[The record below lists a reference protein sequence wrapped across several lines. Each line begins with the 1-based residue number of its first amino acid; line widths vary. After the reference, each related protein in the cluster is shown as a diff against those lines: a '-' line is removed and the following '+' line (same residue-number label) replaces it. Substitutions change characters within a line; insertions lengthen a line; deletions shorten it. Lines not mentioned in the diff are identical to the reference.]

1 MLCGDE
7 FITKKGSNNVKIPHV
22 VIVEAK
28 KSDGNKK
35 YIEKLLDEGFNYND
49 KHYVRYGKSG
59 SQGKNG
65 ITLFIDESVY
75 EEMYF
80 ISQLGLEIESCV
92 VSKYESQ
99 RCLTLSTCTL
109 IHQPIPYIVIVDEF
123 IKIIPQQKI
132 RYVEEVTEEI
142 IDRKTG
148 KTKEINVRKIKDGQ
162 RDIKLSP
169 FDGCG
174 CHEKN
179 MSELWS
185 SYVGL
190 KDYNAVGYQIRLPL
204 FKGETVEVPFKEI
217 FKSMGVETI
226 TDVCGNI
233 HKVEDI
239 DCIWNTS
246 MWKGF
251 GIFKKEFG
259 LKDSWNKYLE
269 AVNRFNYK
277 LGISKYSHHKKDFS
291 LKTRLNYQYIQCLN
305 LWNSKYVEWFS
316 KKPREKYDILNPENH
331 GDLLKLA
338 KETSDLYE
346 KVIKGEKFYSLK
358 FLGIEDTESTELT
371 SKYLEASL
379 INDIMLKD
387 PAIKRFLHCK
397 LKKSIRQAKYGKIYV
412 DGYYHTVVGDMIG
425 YLEYAA
431 GLDPKGCLK
440 AKEFYCE
447 TIPKGRAL
455 SFRSPLVCPSE
466 VNDINIITNDTT
478 QKWFNHFKDQDMVM
492 INMYDLSMPQQGG
505 IKWRL
510 SSLRETVR

>member
-1 MLCGDE
+1 M
-7 FITKKGSNNVKIPHV
+7 K
-22 VIVEAK
+22 
-28 KSDGNKK
+28 
-35 YIEKLLDEGFNYND
+35 
-49 KHYVRYGKSG
+49 
-59 SQGKNG
+59 
-65 ITLFIDESVY
+65 
-75 EEMYF
+75 
-80 ISQLGLEIESCV
+80 
-92 VSKYESQ
+92 
-99 RCLTLSTCTL
+99 
-109 IHQPIPYIVIVDEF
+109 
-123 IKIIPQQKI
+123 
-132 RYVEEVTEEI
+132 
-142 IDRKTG
+142 
-148 KTKEINVRKIKDGQ
+148 
-162 RDIKLSP
+162 
-169 FDGCG
+169 
-174 CHEKN
+174 
-179 MSELWS
+179 
-185 SYVGL
+185 
-190 KDYNAVGYQIRLPL
+190 
-204 FKGETVEVPFKEI
+204 
-217 FKSMGVETI
+217 
-226 TDVCGNI
+226 
-233 HKVEDI
+233 
-239 DCIWNTS
+239 
-246 MWKGF
+246 
-251 GIFKKEFG
+251 
-259 LKDSWNKYLE
+259 
-269 AVNRFNYK
+269 
-277 LGISKYSHHKKDFS
+277 
-291 LKTRLNYQYIQCLN
+291 
-305 LWNSKYVEWFS
+305 
-316 KKPREKYDILNPENH
+316 
-331 GDLLKLA
+331 
-338 KETSDLYE
+338 